1 MTIHLVG
8 GGPALEAVETA
19 LADIDVS
26 VQRGDVEGLTDAL
39 VGVVSAPT
47 GASVFE
53 AANNRASR
61 WIAIEIGG
69 IGGVPLESVQ
79 AAISG
84 FGPESACYACLG
96 RRVRAATS
104 ETAQTPTGSR
114 SAVHLAGAIA
124 GHELVGLLGGEDRL
138 TGHVVEVP
146 YDRHRV
152 LPTPGCACGS
162 PPARSLDRSSTNL
175 DVEAA
180 LDRAERALD
189 DRTGLITEVGEL
201 ESFPAPY
208 YLATIAPTDALS
220 DGSAPEHTAGVAVD
234 WNRALMKALGE
245 ALERY
250 AAAMYRRSD
259 LRMATPAELDAAVAP
274 SAFVGGPA
282 PEDPAAETN
291 RRWVPGERLSD
302 GTEAMLPAEA
312 VYFPPPASNG
322 FHTITTGLAAH
333 TATGDALRAGLLEV
347 IERDATMLA
356 WYASGMPP
364 AVAVDD
370 PDFAALAQ
378 RAASVGL
385 SVTPRLV
392 TRDIDVPVISVAVH
406 REEFPQVA
414 LGSAAS
420 LDATQAACAALEEAL
435 QNWMELRSAGPEEAL
450 DLDGAIGR
458 YATGEAPVDAAIA
471 TDGTVQAERLSRR
484 ADDGTIPQGEAAL
497 ETVLDAVASADLTPY
512 ATRLTSRDLDT
523 IGIEVVRVLVPEAQP
538 LGTGSPIFGERART
552 VPPALGETPRLDRVH
567 HPYP

>member
-1 MTIHLVG
+1 MAIHLVG

-26 VQRGDVEGLTDAL
+26 VQRGDVEGLTEAL

-53 AANNRASR
+53 AANDRASR

-79 AAISG
+79 AAVSG
-84 FGPESACYACLG
+84 FGPKSACYVCLG
-96 RRVRAATS
+96 RRVQGTAS
-104 ETAQTPTGSR
+104 EVAETPTGSR

-124 GHELVGLLGGEDRL
+124 GYELVRLLGGEDRL
-138 TGHVVEVP
+138 TGHVIEVP

-162 PPARSLDRSSTNL
+162 PPAQSLDRSSTEV
-175 DVEAA
+175 DVETA

-189 DRTGLITEVGEL
+189 NRTGLITEVGEL

-208 YLATIAPTDALS
+208 YLATLASTDALS

-234 WNRALMKALGE
+234 WNQALMKALGE

-259 LRMATPAELDAAVAP
+259 LQMATPTELDTAVAP

-291 RRWVPGERLSD
+291 RRWTSGERLSD
-302 GTEAMLPAEA
+302 GNEVTLPAEA

-322 FHTITTGLAAH
+322 FHTNTTGLAAH

-356 WYASGMPP
+356 WYASGTPP
-364 AVAVDD
+364 AVAIDD
-370 PDFAALAQ
+370 PDFEVLTQ

-385 SVTPRLV
+385 SVTPQLV
-392 TRDIDVPVISVAVH
+392 TRDIDVPVLSVAVH
-406 REEFPQVA
+406 REEFPRVA
-414 LGSAAS
+414 LGSAAA
-420 LDATQAACAALEEAL
+420 LDATRAARAALEEAL
-435 QNWMELRSAGPEEAL
+435 QNWMELRSAGSEEAT

-458 YATGEAPVDAAIA
+458 YAAGEAPVEAAIA
-471 TDGTVQAERLSRR
+471 TDGIVQAEQLSRR
-484 ADDGTIPQGEAAL
+484 TDNGAIPKGKAAL
-497 ETVLDAVASADLTPY
+497 ETVLDAIASVGLTPY
-512 ATRLTSRDLDT
+512 ATRLTPRDLDT
-523 IGIEVVRVLVPEAQP
+523 IDIEVVRALIPKAQP
-538 LGTGSPIFGERART
+538 LFTGAPVFGERART
-552 VPPALGETPRLDRVH
+552 VPPTLGETPRLDRVH